1 MTMIKLPLIGSL
13 CLRKDFWDRH
23 WANVATCL
31 REMYGER
38 LFRHSKK
45 SILVRDRHFFVV
57 VLSEMSVDNID
68 IRVAQGFVRTIEK
81 YLVKSS
87 D

>member
-1 MTMIKLPLIGSL
+1 MTMIKLPVIGSL

-31 REMYGER
+31 RETYGER

-45 SILVRDRHFFVV
+45 IDFGERSSLFVV
-57 VLSEMSVDNID
+57 VLSEMSVGNID

>member
-1 MTMIKLPLIGSL
+1 MFAQRFLGSPLGKRCNL
-13 CLRKDFWDRH
+13 LEGNVWRKVVSTFKKIDF
-23 WANVATCL
+23 
-31 REMYGER
+31 GER
-38 LFRHSKK
+38 SSL
-45 SILVRDRHFFVV
+45 FVV
-57 VLSEMSVDNID
+57 VLSEMSVGNID

>member
-1 MTMIKLPLIGSL
+1 MFAQRLLRSPLGKRCNL
-13 CLRKDFWDRH
+13 LEGNVWRKVVSTFKKIDF
-23 WANVATCL
+23 
-31 REMYGER
+31 GER
-38 LFRHSKK
+38 SSL
-45 SILVRDRHFFVV
+45 FVV
-57 VLSEMSVDNID
+57 VLSEMSVGNID

>member
-1 MTMIKLPLIGSL
+1 MFAQRFLGSPLGKRCNL
-13 CLRKDFWDRH
+13 LEGNVWRKVVSTFK
-23 WANVATCL
+23 
-31 REMYGER
+31 
-38 LFRHSKK
+38 KK

-57 VLSEMSVDNID
+57 VLSEKSVGNID